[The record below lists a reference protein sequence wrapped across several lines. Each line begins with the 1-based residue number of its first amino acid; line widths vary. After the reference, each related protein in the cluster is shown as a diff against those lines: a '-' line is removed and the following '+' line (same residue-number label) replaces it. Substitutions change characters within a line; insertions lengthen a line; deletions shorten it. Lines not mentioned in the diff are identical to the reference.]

1 MSSDADADADP
12 DPDSSDASGY
22 VHTPGEPDAV
32 ESDAGE
38 SDSTESTA
46 GATATAGAATDQRP
60 SETDEFG
67 RAGWVLTGML
77 IVCML
82 IIPGIIYLYPYFLGS
97 FGLSFF
103 STYLVLPL
111 IPAAVLGLV
120 AVWSMTA
127 AVHED

>member
-1 MSSDADADADP
+1 MSSDDGDDAKATQ
-12 DPDSSDASGY
+12 SDAEGY
-22 VHTPGEPDAV
+22 VHTPSE
-32 ESDAGE
+32 AGE
-38 SDSTESTA
+38 APALESSASTASIASRESTD
-46 GATATAGAATDQRP
+46 ATKRSP
-60 SETDEFG
+60 SDTDEFG
-67 RAGWVLTGML
+67 RAGWALTGVL

-111 IPAAVLGLV
+111 IPAGVLGLV

-127 AVHED
+127 AVHDE

>member
-1 MSSDADADADP
+1 MSSDAEADASADADAEADT
-12 DPDSSDASGY
+12 DSSDATGGY
-22 VHTPGEPDAV
+22 VHTPGDA
-32 ESDAGE
+32 DAAT
-38 SDSTESTA
+38 STSAESTD
-46 GATATAGAATDQRP
+46 ATKRAP

-67 RAGWVLTGML
+67 RAGWALTGML

-82 IIPGIIYLYPYFLGS
+82 VIPGIIYLYPYFLGS

-103 STYLVLPL
+103 GTYLVLPL

-127 AVHED
+127 AVHDE